1 MQTMPN
7 TQNTENMNSTQH
19 AKRLLILVGS
29 PRRDGNSAAL
39 GEAARRGAVAAGT
52 AATLCFLDDYLRD
65 FLPDLRH
72 ANAPS
77 DRYAELFLEH
87 FLPADGV
94 LFCTPIYWYGMS
106 AQTKAFFDR
115 SFSHYAGSGPEPER
129 VKTAMAGKRLGLA
142 VASEE
147 TYPGAALGIVHQ
159 VQEYAR
165 YTHSDFVGYVH
176 GAGNRR
182 GEVAHDPRR
191 PLAAAEALGA
201 EFFIRKYS
209 DYRIETPRSHTVWEP
224 APPALRSTP
233 GVLP

>member
-1 MQTMPN
+1 
-7 TQNTENMNSTQH
+7 MNSYH
-19 AKRLLILVGS
+19 PKKRLLILVGS

-39 GEAARRGAVAAGT
+39 GAAAQRGAEAAGAN
-52 AATLCFLDDYLRD
+52 ATLLFLDDYIQS

-72 ANAPS
+72 SPAPT

-94 LFCTPIYWYGMS
+94 LLCTPIYWYGMS
-106 AQTKAFFDR
+106 AQSKAFFDR

-129 VKTAMAGKRLGLA
+129 VRQRMTGKRLGLA

-165 YTHSDFVGYVH
+165 YTHSEFIGHVH
-176 GAGNRR
+176 GAGNLR
-182 GEVAHDPRR
+182 GEIANDPRR
-191 PLAAAEALGA
+191 PLQAAEELGA
-201 EFFIRKYS
+201 SFFTRKYS
-209 DYRIETPRSHTVWEP
+209 DYRVETPRSRNVWEP
-224 APPALRSTP
+224 AAPALRSTP

>member
-1 MQTMPN
+1 
-7 TQNTENMNSTQH
+7 MNSTQH
-19 AKRLLILVGS
+19 TKRLLILVGS

-39 GEAARRGAVAAGT
+39 AASARQGAETAGT
-52 AATLCFLDDYLRD
+52 SASVHFLDDYIQGL
-65 FLPDLRH
+65 LPDLRH
-72 ANAPS
+72 AKPPA

-129 VKTAMAGKRLGLA
+129 VKAGMAGKRLGLA

-159 VQEYAR
+159 VQEFAR
-165 YTHSDFVGYVH
+165 YTHSDFVGFVH

-182 GEVAHDPRR
+182 GEVALDPRQ
-191 PLAAAEALGA
+191 PLDAAHALGA
-201 EFFIRKYS
+201 EFFTRKYS
-209 DYRIETPRSHTVWEP
+209 DYRLETPRSHNVWE
-224 APPALRSTP
+224 AAAPALSSTP
-233 GVLP
+233 GGLP

>member
-1 MQTMPN
+1 
-7 TQNTENMNSTQH
+7 MNSSQQP
-19 AKRLLILVGS
+19 KRLLILVGS

-39 GEAARRGAVAAGT
+39 GEAARRGATNAGDS
-52 AATLCFLDDYLRD
+52 ATLLFLDDYIQH

-87 FLPADGV
+87 FLPADG
-94 LFCTPIYWYGMS
+94 LLLCTPIYWYGMS
-106 AQTKAFFDR
+106 AQAKAFFDR

-129 VKTAMAGKRLGLA
+129 VKAGMAGKRLGLA

-182 GEVAHDPRR
+182 GEVALDPRR
-191 PLAAAEALGA
+191 PLAAAEALGS
-201 EFFIRKYS
+201 EFFTRKYS
-209 DYRIETPRSHTVWEP
+209 DYRLETPRSHNVWEP
-224 APPALRSTP
+224 AASALCSTP

>member
-1 MQTMPN
+1 
-7 TQNTENMNSTQH
+7 MNSDQH
-19 AKRLLILVGS
+19 RRRLLILVGS

-39 GEAARRGAVAAGT
+39 AEAARHGADGAGI
-52 AATLCFLDDYLRD
+52 ATSLFFLDDYIQGL
-65 FLPDLRH
+65 LPDLRH
-72 ANAPS
+72 TSPPA
-77 DRYAELFLEH
+77 DRYAELFLDH

-115 SFSHYAGSGPEPER
+115 SFSHYAGPGPEPER
-129 VKTAMAGKRLGLA
+129 VKAGMAGKRLGLT

-159 VQEYAR
+159 VQEFAR

-182 GEVAHDPRR
+182 GEVARDPRQ
-191 PLAAAEALGA
+191 PLAAAHALGA
-201 EFFIRKYS
+201 AFFTRKYS
-209 DYRIETPRSHTVWEP
+209 DYRLETPRSHNVWEIP
-224 APPALRSTP
+224 AAALSNTP
-233 GVLP
+233 GGLP

>member
-1 MQTMPN
+1 
-7 TQNTENMNSTQH
+7 MNSNQH
-19 AKRLLILVGS
+19 TNRLLILVGS
-29 PRRDGNSAAL
+29 PRRDGNSAAMA
-39 GEAARRGAVAAGT
+39 EAARGGADRAGI
-52 AATLCFLDDYLRD
+52 ATSLFFLDDYIQGL
-65 FLPDLRH
+65 LPDLRH
-72 ANAPS
+72 ASPPT
-77 DRYAELFLEH
+77 DRYAELFLDH

-129 VKTAMAGKRLGLA
+129 VKAGMAGKRLGLT

-182 GEVAHDPRR
+182 GEVARDPRQ
-191 PLAAAEALGA
+191 PLAAARALGA
-201 EFFIRKYS
+201 EFFTRKYS
-209 DYRIETPRSHTVWEP
+209 DYRLETPRPHNVWETP
-224 APPALRSTP
+224 TAALSSTP
-233 GVLP
+233 GGLP

>member
-1 MQTMPN
+1 
-7 TQNTENMNSTQH
+7 MNSNHQGR
-19 AKRLLILVGS
+19 KLLILVGS

-39 GEAARRGAVAAGT
+39 GEAARLGAAAAGIS
-52 AATLCFLDDYLRD
+52 ASLLFIDDYISS

-72 ANAPS
+72 AAAPS

-87 FLPADGV
+87 FLPADG
-94 LFCTPIYWYGMS
+94 LLLCTPVYWYGMS
-106 AQTKAFFDR
+106 AQAKAFFDR

-129 VKTAMAGKRLGLA
+129 VKARMAGKRLGLA

-159 VQEYAR
+159 MQEYAR

-182 GEVAHDPRR
+182 GEVARDPRQ
-191 PLAAAEALGA
+191 PLAAARALGS
-201 EFFIRKYS
+201 EFFTRKYS
-209 DYRIETPRSHTVWEP
+209 DYRLETPRSHNVWEP
-224 APPALRSTP
+224 AASALSSTP